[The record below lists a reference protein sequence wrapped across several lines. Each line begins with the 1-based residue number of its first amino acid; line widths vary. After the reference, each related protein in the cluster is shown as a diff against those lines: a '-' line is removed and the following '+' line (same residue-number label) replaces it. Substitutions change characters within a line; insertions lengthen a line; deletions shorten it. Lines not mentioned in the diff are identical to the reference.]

1 MASVRKIAKAR
12 ILIVLALFIVL
23 VVLFPIPMSR
33 SKEELY
39 VTTETYYDEVPQ
51 VVNDTVLI
59 PYAVNETV
67 YIPYQVVKN
76 MQWNVTWCKFTITRE
91 FGEIVGT
98 QVFDGT
104 FVYDWSTGYVFGPYQ
119 NEVGFR
125 AIASFYLEASG
136 LYSFTLGS
144 DDGARL
150 YIDDWVTMIDL
161 WGDHLYQQY
170 TRLWWVSAGWHTL
183 RLDYY
188 DWAGSAKVYFN
199 VDKGDLFAWEETQ
212 YVAIQVPRIYYN
224 TVQIP
229 RIELQQ
235 VPKQRTTVANRT
247 VTEAVYVNI
256 LEYLMKGGKP

>member
-12 ILIVLALFIVL
+12 ILIVLALFIIL
-23 VVLFPIPMSR
+23 VVLFPRPMSR

-51 VVNDTVLI
+51 VVNETVLI

-76 MQWNVTWCKFTITRE
+76 MQWNVTWYTLTVSRQW
-91 FGEIVGT
+91 GAAVGT
-98 QVFDGT
+98 QVFDST
-104 FVYDWSTGYVFGPYQ
+104 FVYDWGVGLVFGPYSDSI
-119 NEVGFR
+119 GFR
-125 AIASFYLEASG
+125 ATASFYLEASG

-144 DDGARL
+144 DDGSKL
-150 YIDDWVTMIDL
+150 YIDDTVTVIDL
-161 WGDHLYQQY
+161 WSDHVFRQN
-170 TRLWWVSAGWHTL
+170 TALWWISTGWHTL
-183 RLDYY
+183 TLDYY
-188 DWAGSAKVYFN
+188 EWTSTAKIYFN
-199 VDKGDLFAWEETQ
+199 IDKGDLFAWEETQ

-235 VPKQRTTVANRT
+235 VPKERTTVANRT
-247 VTEAVYVNI
+247 VTETVYVNI